1 MTETPTKECRGRPA
15 IETRELESRRA
26 ARASLESSSRSCR
39 YNCNSCQRVLQR
51 HPDAKACLEGCLQD
65 QLDQTHSILIEAAPE
80 AAQCLIDIIR
90 DGRCKPYSKIE
101 AIKTLLAIVEK
112 GKTEREVADALKSL
126 KDQLTAL
133 EGGTPNVIDV

>member
-1 MTETPTKECRGRPA
+1 M
-15 IETRELESRRA
+15 
-26 ARASLESSSRSCR
+26 
-39 YNCNSCQRVLQR
+39 QR

-65 QLDQTHSILIEAAPE
+65 QLDQSHSILIEAAPE
-80 AAQCLIDIIR
+80 AARCLIDIIR

-101 AIKTLLAIVEK
+101 AVKTLFAIVEK

-133 EGGTPNVIDV
+133 EGGPVYDV